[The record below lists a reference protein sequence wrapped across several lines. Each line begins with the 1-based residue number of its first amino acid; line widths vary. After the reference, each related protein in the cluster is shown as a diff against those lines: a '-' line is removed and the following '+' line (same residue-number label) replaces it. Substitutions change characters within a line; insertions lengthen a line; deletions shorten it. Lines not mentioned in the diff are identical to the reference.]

1 MNHKE
6 KDNTIAHLT
15 DESQNKKDIKMD
27 LLLEKHQQMMNN
39 ADIEMDLTIFINS
52 NGNNEFDKCES
63 ENCISLK
70 RLLTASAYYDKLDI
84 VKNHKHHEL
93 FNDFIHNIYVEL
105 INDYIH
111 FNNQHSH
118 AIETI
123 NNGLPE

>member
-1 MNHKE
+1 ME
-6 KDNTIAHLT
+6 TP
-15 DESQNKKDIKMD
+15 QNNNVNIDKHIK
-27 LLLEKHQQMMNN
+27 KHQIMMHK
-39 ADIEMDLTIFINS
+39 AHIQVDLTTF
-52 NGNNEFDKCES
+52 GNIYGDNEFDKCES